1 MSGPSGPR
9 RAPRRVVLWPSA
21 GHLSAGIRCL
31 PESYSGSRWRN
42 PPYARSAGPGGPP
55 LPARATIGLYGRDEI
70 FPLFLVADRVILLA
84 TPGFLL
90 GLFPGVPGALP

>member
-1 MSGPSGPR
+1 M
-9 RAPRRVVLWPSA
+9 
-21 GHLSAGIRCL
+21 
-31 PESYSGSRWRN
+31 RN

-90 GLFPGVPGALP
+90 GLFPGVPGALFDLLPDLAGLTLQLCLALV